1 MFGGKKR
8 IYYLCTQTIN
18 LNKKNN
24 MRLDGRRESQN
35 VEDRRGMSTAAKAG
49 IGGLGGIIMI
59 ALFTLLSGGNLGD
72 VVGNVIQQ
80 GGLGELGSVQEE
92 QIDGQ
97 REFTEEEQEL
107 AKFSRQV
114 LAATEDVW
122 GEVFQKMGRKYT
134 APTLVLFTN
143 RVNSACGTASSAV
156 GPFYCSGDQK
166 LYIDLSFFTTMKQQ
180 LGADGDF
187 SYAYVIA
194 HEVGHHVEN
203 LLGILGKAHQQMN
216 QTDKV
221 SANKISVR
229 LELLADY
236 YAGVWAHYDNEEY
249 NSLEAGD
256 VEEAIDCAQKIG
268 DNYLQKKAQGYVQPE
283 SFTHGTSAQR
293 MRWLKLGIQTG
304 DMNTT
309 TFSVPE
315 SQL

>member
-1 MFGGKKR
+1 
-8 IYYLCTQTIN
+8 
-18 LNKKNN
+18 

-92 QIDGQ
+92 QMDGQ

-122 GEVFQKMGRKYT
+122 GEVFQQMGRKYT

-194 HEVGHHVEN
+194 HEVGHHVEY
-203 LLGILGKAHQQMN
+203 LLGILNKAH
-216 QTDKV
+216 
-221 SANKISVR
+221 SAMSQYGQNSPRANAISVK

-236 YAGVWAHYDNEEY
+236 YAGVWAHYDDAQY
-249 NSLEAGD
+249 NSLEPGD
-256 VEEAIDCAQKIG
+256 IEEAIDCAQKIG
-268 DNYLQKKAQGYVQPE
+268 DNYLQEKARGYSQPE

-293 MRWLKLGIQTG
+293 MKWLKMGIEKG
-304 DMNTT
+304 DMSIS
-309 TFSVPE
+309 TFNVSDSE
-315 SQL
+315 L